1 MSAVQQAVPFE
12 QGTSLWQDAWARLR
26 RNRLAVVSG
35 IVFLVIALAC
45 VIGPWFSPYGYEEQ
59 DLVLGAAKPSAEHWF
74 GTDTFGRDL
83 LTRVLYGGRVSL
95 MVGFASMVL
104 ATLIGVTVG
113 VVSGYFGGWLDNLLM
128 RLLEIILSIPSFLVI
143 LLLSVLL
150 KPNLGSIVI
159 IIGSLMWMHMARI
172 VRAET
177 MAIREREYVLY
188 AKASGLGSAGI
199 IFRHVLP
206 GLVPVII
213 VGATNNV
220 ASSIMME
227 SSLSFLGFG
236 VQPPNATWGSM
247 LNGAQ
252 GFLTQAPYMA
262 IFPGALILL
271 TVLSFNILGDLLRVA
286 LEPKL
291 GRR

>member
-1 MSAVQQAVPFE
+1 MTRFRIVIRELVSSKMGIASIAILSLLIIGAILAFLSPHDPNQLDVTRRLQAP
-12 QGTSLWQDAWARLR
+12 
-26 RNRLAVVSG
+26 N
-35 IVFLVIALAC
+35 
-45 VIGPWFSPYGYEEQ
+45 
-59 DLVLGAAKPSAEHWF
+59 AEHWF
-74 GTDTFGRDL
+74 GTDDYGRDIF
-83 LTRVLYGGRVSL
+83 TRVLYGGRVSL